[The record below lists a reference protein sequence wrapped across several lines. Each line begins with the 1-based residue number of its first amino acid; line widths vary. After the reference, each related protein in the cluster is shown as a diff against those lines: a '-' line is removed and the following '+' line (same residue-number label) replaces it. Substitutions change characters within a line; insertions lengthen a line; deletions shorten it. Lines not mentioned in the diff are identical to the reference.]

1 MPKLYGYTEIIGDM
15 LITGSFSILGSA
27 STINTTNLLVS
38 DPILVLAHGQ
48 TGSPILDSGFFVD
61 RGASATVG
69 FIWDE
74 SVDQFA
80 LIQTSDN
87 HESIGNVNITSYS
100 DLRLGN
106 IGIGGAIPT
115 NTNAYI
121 KGIGSTSS
129 TYALNIENSLSAN
142 LLSIRNDST
151 IYIGGLITP
160 TYPDNNVAN
169 YIQGGTWHKGGLYLG
184 SDIENH
190 TGGSI
195 ADGQLRL
202 GKNGEID
209 FYADYGGPGQ
219 YNYGGL
225 IYSNYTSGLLSIRGG
240 VGGLSL
246 LGGFTSTV
254 GLNVDTAGYVGVG
267 SVADGVTSLYV
278 KGVNNTSSNFG
289 IKIESASASSLLS
302 VRNDGLVSVGKTLQ
316 VQRYNYNSTK
326 AFWIEANSIDDTEMS
341 TQNAD
346 LIFKSRYSGVP
357 VESLRL
363 TKEGV
368 IKVADFNYLSLGALN
383 STTDKYGYLT
393 SANNTTIGVGL
404 KFEVC
409 QTLSNSG
416 FVVMTLDTIGNVGI
430 GLTGPT
436 SRLHVKG
443 IDSTSSNYSFKI
455 ESASASS
462 LFNVRNDGNVGIGT
476 SIPTAMLH
484 IDNLNANAV
493 DILNIRTNFFNH
505 SNFRIQD
512 VGSSAGVKITSD
524 FGYWGLGCDPD
535 LSTVRLNIKGP
546 GSSTSTWSMSVRN
559 QSDVYSLVIKDDGN
573 IGIGTISP
581 TTKLHINATAS
592 GAGFRLVDTTEGA
605 GKVLTSDVNGVATWQ
620 PGSSLCE
627 FYSDGSSVG
636 TTLTVLYTTSG
647 LIDTSN
653 LLAKNGDKVK
663 GVFSGYFTGATASTK
678 SVHLYFG
685 GNDLFGSSALA
696 YNSPSYW
703 RVEFCIIRSNSSQIR
718 QDITFSIYD
727 SVTNLSHIEQSS
739 GAYGVF
745 DFTTDEVIEILG
757 QSVGGGSADGD
768 IISRAGYIE
777 YTPSK

>member
-87 HESIGNVNITSYS
+87 HESIGNVNISSYS

-106 IGIGGAIPT
+106 IGIGGAIPA

-129 TYALNIENSLSAN
+129 TYAL
-142 LLSIRNDST
+142 
-151 IYIGGLITP
+151 
-160 TYPDNNVAN
+160 
-169 YIQGGTWHKGGLYLG
+169 K
-184 SDIENH
+184 
-190 TGGSI
+190 
-195 ADGQLRL
+195 
-202 GKNGEID
+202 ID
-209 FYADYGGPGQ
+209 
-219 YNYGGL
+219 
-225 IYSNYTSGLLSIRGG
+225 
-240 VGGLSL
+240 
-246 LGGFTSTV
+246 
-254 GLNVDTAGYVGVG
+254 
-267 SVADGVTSLYV
+267 
-278 KGVNNTSSNFG
+278 
-289 IKIESASASSLLS
+289 SASS
-302 VRNDGLVSVGKTLQ
+302 
-316 VQRYNYNSTK
+316 
-326 AFWIEANSIDDTEMS
+326 
-341 TQNAD
+341 
-346 LIFKSRYSGVP
+346 
-357 VESLRL
+357 
-363 TKEGV
+363 
-368 IKVADFNYLSLGALN
+368 
-383 STTDKYGYLT
+383 
-393 SANNTTIGVGL
+393 
-404 KFEVC
+404 
-409 QTLSNSG
+409 
-416 FVVMTLDTIGNVGI
+416 
-430 GLTGPT
+430 
-436 SRLHVKG
+436 
-443 IDSTSSNYSFKI
+443 
-455 ESASASS
+455 SS
-462 LFNVRNDGNVGIGT
+462 LFSIRNDGNVGVGTASPSTRLSVKSSGTQSSNAYLITNADNINLLYGNESGTYFNASNGGLISNKSNVSYGLNGTFIGNDANTNYAALDIGIWGIGAYISLSHNNNNTTIWTSTTIGGSSRGLVGNSARVAVADDGSFGVRNIGFAYNGNNGSTIYAIGNESDGLDTTIRLHSAPSQFGITSSTSLNNGWRVGIGTASVSTHRVVISEGLKIIGT
-476 SIPTAMLH
+476 SSGKAIQI
-484 IDNLNANAV
+484 ID
-493 DILNIRTNFFNH
+493 
-505 SNFRIQD
+505 
-512 VGSSAGVKITSD
+512 
-524 FGYWGLGCDPD
+524 
-535 LSTVRLNIKGP
+535 
-546 GSSTSTWSMSVRN
+546 
-559 QSDVYSLVIKDDGN
+559 
-573 IGIGTISP
+573 GTES
-581 TTKLHINATAS
+581 
-592 GAGFRLVDTTEGA
+592 A

-727 SVTNLSHIEQSS
+727 SVTNLSRVEQSS
-739 GAYGVF
+739 GAYAGF